1 MPDLPAVAGIEAQI
15 EQAVARAVE
24 QRLGALEAAIATLQQ
39 RVASAERRG
48 VSERATLVVFSGDM
62 DKLMAAFIIA
72 SGAASM
78 GLEVTMYFTF
88 WGLTALK
95 KTTIFS
101 GKSVPEK
108 MVSAMLPTGPDAV
121 PSSRL
126 NMLGI
131 GPRFFKHIMGTNN
144 VASLPDLI
152 GTARELGVRLVA
164 CQMSMGVMGIKTAE
178 LLDDIDYG
186 GVATYMEDASDS
198 KVTLFI

>member
-1 MPDLPAVAGIEAQI
+1 MSIDEQI
-15 EQAVARAVE
+15 ERAVDRIVGE
-24 QRLGALEAAIATLQQ
+24 RLGALEAALASMKE
-39 RVASAERRG
+39 RVTAAERRG

-72 SGAASM
+72 SGAATM

-95 KTTIFS
+95 RTTIYA
-101 GKSVPEK
+101 GKSIPEK
-108 MVSAMLPTGPDAV
+108 MVAAMLPAGPDAV

-126 NMLGI
+126 NMMGI
-131 GPRFFKHIMGTNN
+131 GPRFFKHIMGKNH
-144 VASLPDLI
+144 VATLPDLI
-152 GTARELGVRLVA
+152 RTARELGVRVVA
-164 CQMSMGVMGIKTAE
+164 CQMSMGVMGITKDE

-198 KVTLFI
+198 KLTLFI